1 MILKQSV
8 LQTTFKGLLLAGFI
22 CSEAVAQEVVLDST
36 AAVVNNGIVLESQLN
51 EQTSKLM
58 SQYSSSGAKVDEI
71 TARRQALQSLI
82 TKELILQIAQ
92 NNGATVTDMQ
102 LDSTLEGAALRNNST
117 VEKLL
122 RNIYGSEI
130 SLAQARE
137 KFKEDYL
144 INEIRKSN
152 VRQRI
157 HISSTEVTTLAKAL
171 KARGSV
177 EPMYHIGQI
186 LIPLSSNP
194 SEGEYL
200 RVQSQARQA
209 LREAKNGVNIEEIAA
224 KYANADHPADMGYL
238 PETSIPL
245 PFLPAIVNAR
255 PGDVVGP
262 FRSTVGMH
270 IFKVFDVTQS
280 AVSPIKTY
288 NASHILVRTSIIYS
302 DEAAIAKLKDI
313 SSKIR
318 NGELTFSDAAKLYSE
333 DPGSAVNGGNL
344 GYAPAE
350 TYDPAFA
357 KALTELHVGQLSAPV
372 KSSYGWHIIMLND
385 EKIDKDS
392 MEVYEEKAKS
402 IIFEREYAEA
412 SIAWERSLREMS
424 YIHVIDPLLVN
435 AGVSLDNNNV
445 KNNTTVKPNHDD
457 ADSQYYSKDSHFIN

>member
-1 MILKQSV
+1 MRLKQSV
-8 LQTTFKGLLLAGFI
+8 LQTTFKGLVLAGFI
-22 CSEAVAQEVVLDST
+22 CTATHAQEVALDST

-51 EQTSKLM
+51 EQTHKLM
-58 SQYSSSGAKVDEI
+58 NQYAAAGAKVDEI

-82 TKELILQIAQ
+82 TRELILQIAQ
-92 NNGATVTDMQ
+92 NNGATITDMQ
-102 LDSTLEGAALRNNST
+102 LDSTLEGAALRNNSS
-117 VEKLL
+117 VEKIL
-122 RNIYGSEI
+122 RSTYGSDI
-130 SLAQARE
+130 SLAMARE

-157 HISSTEVTTLAKAL
+157 HISSTEVNTLAKAL
-171 KARGSV
+171 KSRGSV
-177 EPMYHIGQI
+177 EPMYHIGQV

-194 SEGEYL
+194 TENEYL
-200 RVQSQARQA
+200 RVQAQSRQA
-209 LREAKNGVNIEEIAA
+209 LNAVRNGVNIEEVAA
-224 KYANADHPADMGYL
+224 KYADSDHPADMGYL

-245 PFLPAIVNAR
+245 PFLPAIVNAK

-262 FRSTVGMH
+262 FRSTIGMH

-313 SSKIR
+313 ASKISS
-318 NGELTFSDAAKLYSE
+318 GELSFSDAAKMYSE

-350 TYDPAFA
+350 TYDPGFA
-357 KALTELHVGQLSAPV
+357 KALTELRVGQLSAPV
-372 KSSYGWHIIMLND
+372 KSSYGWHLILLND

-392 MEVYEEKAKS
+392 MEVYEEKAKT

-412 SIAWERSLREMS
+412 SVAWERSLREMS
-424 YIHVIDPLLVN
+424 YIHVIDPVLVN

-445 KNNTTVKPNHDD
+445 RNDTVKTNHDD
-457 ADSQYYSKDSHFIN
+457 ADSQVYSENSHLLN